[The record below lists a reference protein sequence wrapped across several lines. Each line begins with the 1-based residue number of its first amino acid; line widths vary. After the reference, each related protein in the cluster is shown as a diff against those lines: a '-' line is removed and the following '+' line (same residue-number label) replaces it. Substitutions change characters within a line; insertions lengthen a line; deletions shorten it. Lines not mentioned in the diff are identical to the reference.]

1 MKTQDFR
8 IRKVH
13 VNTDAEKR
21 LLKRQPSRVYVNEE
35 VLIELT
41 GGKDG
46 GKAICIEKAPTAAS
60 VADEPPVRYEAT
72 LWKAP
77 EKLDKAVTQMY
88 DAFRESCGYKLGEH
102 VRITTL
108 GGSIPNADEI
118 VLKELKAPSGDQEA
132 DPEPIDPVDI
142 PGWEFLLSGRLSLVE
157 HVYAGLVFKNLF
169 ARGPERSFVVA
180 SVNGRPAGNARY
192 LDRKTVVK
200 IANDEEADGAEAAAP
215 GELKVTGIRGIDPQ
229 IDELNGLLGDFTTD
243 FTFKCAP
250 SYPAILIHGGH
261 GTGKTM
267 LLDAIAKT
275 GWGTVHRVQFKDK
288 LAEIHEVFQK
298 AKLQQPSI
306 VIIDQ
311 LERLI
316 DKERNNRGAVIQTIC
331 EALDELSTETETTG
345 QAPKVVVVAA
355 CLDYTTDVPDDLKE
369 PGRFTNEI
377 YLPLPDVAGRRE
389 ILTALNLCVEPAREQ
404 EIVRSLS
411 ERTHAYNGKDLKRLV
426 HKVRLIGHKRIQKA
440 RSESKA
446 SQESETKPDA
456 DGDADANGNLS
467 QLVEKTSA
475 LEIDGEQDAE
485 QPPGPEEKA
494 DETTSPSYFTADEI
508 EEALRIVRPSAMHD
522 INLKPPP
529 IRWDDIGGQNSVK
542 TSLRRAV
549 RLSNESTEVLKK
561 YFEHPP
567 KGFLLYGPPGCSKTM
582 AAQAM
587 ATESGLNFFAVKG
600 AELLNMYVGESERA
614 IRRLFQRAREVA
626 PSMIFFDEIDAIAGQ
641 RQGFGSGAGGGKG
654 ATTSHGGLNVLTT
667 LLNEMDGFEAL
678 QGVVVLAATNRPQA
692 LDPALL
698 RPGRFDEL
706 IYVSPPDEEARR
718 AIFKGVAARREMN
731 DDVDI
736 DKLARDTEGYSGAE
750 IKGIC
755 AVAGIAAYDRF
766 YKSLDAGGDGA
777 DEDGRPASE
786 GGVSLVG
793 GGIMMRDLE
802 MAIRNQKRQITRE
815 MVQGFEEWEE
825 QFRNIVGYRACR
837 SDVPASAP
845 PGLNDPAILDYRLRR
860 SDAPARPPPGLNDP
874 AIVDYRVH
882 RDGRGNASHFHPA
895 LPGYVENGY
904 YLVAQ
909 NGPPPAPVR
918 RTPEPN
924 LPPAFASFTAHNDM
938 ALYRINR
945 NRNGNTVRPQ
955 SSRSML
961 NAEDRFQSAPN
972 RYSPPPAR
980 RALELNDPAIVRFAA
995 RNDNNVP
1002 QRSTNNRTVDRGD
1015 LRLSRP
1021 ISMEELFKSTRSSQA
1036 RQPPTPTPHQAAGSP
1051 MPPAPGP
1058 RFAKTASGV
1067 PPAPQSRL
1075 PEDGLA
1081 FSARV
1086 AAQADEQAR
1095 RHLLELECE
1104 TSDEVKRT
1112 MAEAEE
1118 AAERKC
1124 REGRYSLP
1132 PCSDS
1137 GCECGSCDSEE
1148 EDGVEDAS
1156 AEARGA

>member
-1 MKTQDFR
+1 MKTLDFR

-46 GKAICIEKAPTAAS
+46 GKAICVEKAPTAAS

-118 VLKELKAPSGDQEA
+118 VLKELKAADQEA

-200 IANDEEADGAEAAAP
+200 IATEEKADGAEAAAP
-215 GELKVTGIRGIDPQ
+215 GELKVTGIRGLDTQ

-288 LAEIHEVFQK
+288 LAEIQEVFQK

-306 VIIDQ
+306 ILIDQ

-331 EALDELSTETETTG
+331 EALDDLSMETETTG

-389 ILTALNLCVEPAREQ
+389 ILTALNLCVEPEREQ
-404 EIVRSLS
+404 EIIRSLS

-440 RSESKA
+440 RSEAKA
-446 SQESETKPDA
+446 
-456 DGDADANGNLS
+456 
-467 QLVEKTSA
+467 KTNA
-475 LEIDGEQDAE
+475 LEINGEQEAE
-485 QPPGPEEKA
+485 QQPIPDEKA

-508 EEALRIVRPSAMHD
+508 KEALRIVRPSAMHD

-641 RQGFGSGAGGGKG
+641 RQGFGSGGSKG

-706 IYVSPPDEEARR
+706 IYVSPPDEEARK

-731 DDVDI
+731 EDVDI
-736 DKLARDTEGYSGAE
+736 DKLSRDTEGYSGAE

-755 AVAGIAAYDRF
+755 AVAGIAAYD
-766 YKSLDAGGDGA
+766 
-777 DEDGRPASE
+777 
-786 GGVSLVG
+786 SLVG

-825 QFRNIVGYRACR
+825 QFRKY
-837 SDVPASAP
+837 
-845 PGLNDPAILDYRLRR
+845 
-860 SDAPARPPPGLNDP
+860 
-874 AIVDYRVH
+874 
-882 RDGRGNASHFHPA
+882 
-895 LPGYVENGY
+895 
-904 YLVAQ
+904 
-909 NGPPPAPVR
+909 
-918 RTPEPN
+918 
-924 LPPAFASFTAHNDM
+924 
-938 ALYRINR
+938 
-945 NRNGNTVRPQ
+945 
-955 SSRSML
+955 
-961 NAEDRFQSAPN
+961 
-972 RYSPPPAR
+972 
-980 RALELNDPAIVRFAA
+980 
-995 RNDNNVP
+995 
-1002 QRSTNNRTVDRGD
+1002 
-1015 LRLSRP
+1015 
-1021 ISMEELFKSTRSSQA
+1021 
-1036 RQPPTPTPHQAAGSP
+1036 
-1051 MPPAPGP
+1051 
-1058 RFAKTASGV
+1058 
-1067 PPAPQSRL
+1067 
-1075 PEDGLA
+1075 
-1081 FSARV
+1081 
-1086 AAQADEQAR
+1086 
-1095 RHLLELECE
+1095 
-1104 TSDEVKRT
+1104 
-1112 MAEAEE
+1112 
-1118 AAERKC
+1118 
-1124 REGRYSLP
+1124 
-1132 PCSDS
+1132 
-1137 GCECGSCDSEE
+1137 
-1148 EDGVEDAS
+1148 
-1156 AEARGA
+1156 